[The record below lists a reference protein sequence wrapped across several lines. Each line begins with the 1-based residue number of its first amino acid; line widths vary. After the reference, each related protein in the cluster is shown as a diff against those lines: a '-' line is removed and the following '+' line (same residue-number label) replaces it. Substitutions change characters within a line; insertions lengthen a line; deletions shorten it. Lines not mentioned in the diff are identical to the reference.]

1 MNLANIFITLV
12 IALFPVYF
20 WAYALRLLGENSP
33 DVRLKFWTGVFS
45 GLVSVGAV
53 FVFFK
58 YYFIHDFFCDFFG
71 IFLRNYRI
79 VNKFWFTLFCQIFAS
94 CELVASFGNFLNFPV
109 SDRIFESDYW

>member
-1 MNLANIFITLV
+1 MNLTNVFTTLV

-58 YYFIHDFFCDFFG
+58 YFSQTTIISFM
-71 IFLRNYRI
+71 IFLRF
-79 VNKFWFTLFCQIFAS
+79 FWDFST
-94 CELVASFGNFLNFPV
+94 ELSHC
-109 SDRIFESDYW
+109 